1 MFVKAELFHFLLYLN
16 GTRLV
21 KGIRLDNLHFVT
33 FIHDGQLNFISLSLS
48 ASSEPFLVLFAYNL
62 PEFQFIS

>member
-1 MFVKAELFHFLLYLN
+1 MFVKDELFHFLLHLN

-33 FIHDGQLNFISLSLS
+33 FIHDGQLNHFWLCSHIIHQ
-48 ASSEPFLVLFAYNL
+48 NL
-62 PEFQFIS
+62 N